1 MPYMKVSLTHKLT
14 DEKRT
19 QLLSGLEKA
28 LAIIPGKAGAPLTI
42 DLEEGKTFYTSGV
55 KQEDF
60 VFVDVRYFSN
70 FKYSKKKE
78 FTIAAF
84 DSMHEV
90 LGFSKEK
97 MFLLI
102 TERNTWGAHGS
113 YLDEFVTDEY

>member
-19 QLLSGLEKA
+19 QLLIGLQNA
-28 LAIIPGKAGAPLTI
+28 LGIIPGKAGAPLTV
-42 DLEEGKTFYTSGV
+42 DLEEGKTFYTGGV

-60 VFVDVRYFSN
+60 IFVDVQYFSN
-70 FKYSKKKE
+70 FTHDKKQE
-78 FTIAAF
+78 FTVTAF
-84 DSMHEV
+84 NTMHEV
-90 LGFSKEK
+90 LGISKEK

-113 YLDEFVTDEY
+113 YLDEFFTDFE